1 MRFSIITLFPE
12 MFDGVFGSSIIKRAQ
27 EKGQIQIELVDLR
40 DFGIGR
46 HKVVDDKP
54 YGGGVGMV
62 LRVDVL
68 DKAIKATRIKKLKEA
83 VVLMDPKG
91 EKYSQEKVETFS
103 KIEHLIIICGHYEGY
118 DERVRS
124 LVDYEISIGDFVMSG
139 GELPAMLIVE
149 SVARLVPKV
158 LDKEEASAFESFS
171 RINSK
176 RILEHPQYT
185 IPGKYKGKSVP
196 KALLS
201 GNPKI
206 VDKFRLQKAINLTR
220 KRRPDLLK

>member
-1 MRFSIITLFPE
+1 

-40 DFGIGR
+40 DFGIGK

-68 DKAIKATRIKKLKEA
+68 DKAIKETRIKKLKEA
-83 VVLMDPKG
+83 VILMDPKG
-91 EKYSQEKVETFS
+91 EKYIQEKAEKFS
-103 KIEHLIIICGHYEGY
+103 KIDHLILICGHYEGY

-124 LVDYEISIGDFVMSG
+124 LVDYEISVGDFVMSG
-139 GELPAMLIVE
+139 GEIPAMTIVE

-158 LDKEEASAFESFS
+158 LEKEEASALESFS
-171 RINSK
+171 KIDNK
-176 RILEHPQYT
+176 RVLEHPQYT
-185 IPGKYKGKSVP
+185 RPGKYKGKSVP
-196 KALLS
+196 KELLS

-206 VDKFRLQKAINLTR
+206 VDSYRLKKAMSLTR